1 MVAGLRKLQKTLII
15 TECLDFVCLV
25 ILWFL
30 NDNWWSKRA
39 LENSN
44 MVILSSMFP
53 LEGTLQG
60 SSSSSESSTGRNHH
74 WPDALKCYVCDD
86 YFNRPRILPCGHTF
100 CAPCLARLRT
110 VAQQEFNKS
119 RDRNAHRRGDSGFF
133 TCPWP
138 NCHYSMKIMNLG
150 RWSLKNRTVSMAV
163 SMIKRQEKEKQVCF
177 QQSSF
182 TRPLFSIYI

>member
-1 MVAGLRKLQKTLII
+1 
-15 TECLDFVCLV
+15 
-25 ILWFL
+25 
-30 NDNWWSKRA
+30 
-39 LENSN
+39 

-53 LEGTLQG
+53 LEGTLQEG
-60 SSSSSESSTGRNHH
+60 SSSSESSAVRNCH

-86 YFNRPRILPCGHTF
+86 FYIRPRILPCGHTF

-119 RDRNAHRRGDSGFF
+119 RDRNAHRRGDCGFF

-150 RWSLKNRTVSMAV
+150 RWSLKNRTASMAV
-163 SMIKRQEKEKQVCF
+163 AMIKRQEKEKQVG
-177 QQSSF
+177 SARSF
-182 TRPLFSIYI
+182 IKNAKTYAGRKKALYVSNIWRGVITSAPH